1 MPETP
6 DFPALTASDGNE
18 PPPEGARFSPAA
30 ERNRQPILDALRQV
44 LPMQGHA
51 LEIASGTGQHA
62 AWFAAGLPGWVWQPS
77 DAQSDAFGS
86 VAAWCAQAGVAN
98 VRAPVLLDVLAPC
111 WPTTGP
117 AFDAPFDA
125 LFCANMLHIAPWA
138 TCAGL
143 MQGAARHL
151 ADDGQLLVY
160 GPFLEA
166 DVPTSPGN
174 RAFDASLREQ
184 DPAWGLRQL
193 DAVQAQARQVGLALH
208 RRIAM
213 PANNLLLVFRRELQ
227 T

>member
-1 MPETP
+1 MTAPNAPVSP
-6 DFPALTASDGNE
+6 DPA
-18 PPPEGARFSPAA
+18 PPGARFSAAA
-30 ERNRQPILDALRQV
+30 ERNRQPILEALRQV
-44 LPMQGHA
+44 LPAHGVA
-51 LEIASGTGQHA
+51 LEIASGSGQHA
-62 AWFAAGLPGWVWQPS
+62 AWFAAGLPQWQWQPS
-77 DAQSDAFGS
+77 DRQADGFASI
-86 VAAWCAQAGVAN
+86 AAWCTQAGVAN
-98 VRAPVLLDVLAPC
+98 VRAPVLLDVLAPL
-111 WPTTGP
+111 WPSEGP
-117 AFDAPFDA
+117 AFGAPFDA
-125 LFCANMLHIAPWA
+125 LFCANMMHISPWA